1 MVSWS
6 WINAKKRPNTIVIG
20 HINNLELDLM
30 FLLKVNG
37 LYKYRNSHSLIDLL
51 GIAEFCL
58 LFREL
63 GFPLRIGEF
72 FPDSPRRK

>member
-1 MVSWS
+1 
-6 WINAKKRPNTIVIG
+6 
-20 HINNLELDLM
+20 M